1 VCRDV
6 GDQGPSGS
14 GCRSFNGRATGVQ
27 LRDSTTISADAVLSS
42 LDPYTTFLNLAGV
55 QHFPPDYIRKIKEIN
70 FNLGY
75 IQAHLTI
82 DQAPKWIE
90 RLQPYMHDN
99 GQWCPTVAYAP
110 SPEYISDA
118 RPAAG

>member
-1 VCRDV
+1 
-6 GDQGPSGS
+6 
-14 GCRSFNGRATGVQ
+14 VQ